1 MFPKQ
6 PLPVYEVEFIPF
18 ERRLR
23 DRRVAPPDTPLPIGL
38 KEDRRK
44 SDGRRMEDH
53 SAVHLELV
61 Q

>member
-1 MFPKQ
+1 MSTKQ

-23 DRRVAPPDTPLPIGL
+23 DRRVAPADAPLPVGL
-38 KEDRRK
+38 KKDRRN
-44 SDGRRMEDH
+44 STGRRQEDH
-53 SAVHLELV
+53 SAMHLELV

>member
-1 MFPKQ
+1 MSPKQ
-6 PLPVYEVEFIPF
+6 PLPGYEVEFIPF

-23 DRRVAPPDTPLPIGL
+23 DRRIAPPDAPLPVEL

-44 SDGRRMEDH
+44 STGRRMEDH

>member
-1 MFPKQ
+1 MSPKQ

-23 DRRVAPPDTPLPIGL
+23 DRRVAPPDAPLPVGL
-38 KEDRRK
+38 KEDRRR
-44 SDGRRMEDH
+44 STGRRTDDPG
-53 SAVHLELV
+53 AVRLELV